1 METSILSGLEASKAL
16 YSSLESRISHLKDR
30 GIVPGLAA
38 VLVGNN
44 PASEIYVKNKTKK
57 FESLGLKTDVFRLEE
72 TVSEDELLSLIIKLN
87 TDSEFHGILVQ
98 LPLPKHID
106 SEKVLNAIIP
116 TKDVDGFHP
125 ENAGLLSIGK
135 PRFVPCTPKGI
146 MFILRHFNIDLNGKH
161 VVVIGRSNI
170 VGRPIS
176 ILASLKELG
185 NATVTLCHSGTKDLK
200 YFSKQADVLVA
211 ALGSPEFVDSSY
223 IKEGAC
229 LVDVGINRIEIDGK
243 SKIVGDVNQD
253 SVTGIASSLTPVPKG
268 VGPMTIAMLVENTVL
283 SAELLLNWFLLA
295 GDIMYKKLLFI
306 ILPFLLFSCTSNV
319 DEAEVK
325 KARQFFESVFQDS
338 VLDSP
343 EFQASLGYKSN
354 YDKWDDITWQ
364 ASRQR
369 AYRAKDDLDYLE
381 KNIYF
386 DKLD

>member
-16 YSSLESRISHLKDR
+16 YSSLESRISHLKEH

-146 MFILRHFNIDLNGKH
+146 MFILKHFNIDLNGKH

-283 SAELLLNWFLLA
+283 SAELLLN
-295 GDIMYKKLLFI
+295 
-306 ILPFLLFSCTSNV
+306 
-319 DEAEVK
+319 
-325 KARQFFESVFQDS
+325 
-338 VLDSP
+338 
-343 EFQASLGYKSN
+343 
-354 YDKWDDITWQ
+354 
-364 ASRQR
+364 
-369 AYRAKDDLDYLE
+369 
-381 KNIYF
+381 
-386 DKLD
+386 

>member
-16 YSSLESRISHLKDR
+16 FSSLESRISDLKDH
-30 GIVPGLAA
+30 GIIPGLAA

-72 TVSEDELLSLIIKLN
+72 KVSEDELLSLINRLN
-87 TDSEFHGILVQ
+87 NDANFHGILVQ

-135 PRFVPCTPKGI
+135 PRFIPCTPKGI
-146 MFILRHFNIDLNGKH
+146 MFILKHFNIDLNGKH

-200 YFSKQADVLVA
+200 FFSKQADILVA
-211 ALGSPEFVDSSY
+211 ALGSPQFVDSSY

-229 LVDVGINRIEIDGK
+229 LVDVGINRIEVDGK

-268 VGPMTIAMLVENTVL
+268 IGPMTIAMLVENTVL
-283 SAELLLNWFLLA
+283 SAELLLN
-295 GDIMYKKLLFI
+295 
-306 ILPFLLFSCTSNV
+306 
-319 DEAEVK
+319 
-325 KARQFFESVFQDS
+325 
-338 VLDSP
+338 
-343 EFQASLGYKSN
+343 
-354 YDKWDDITWQ
+354 
-364 ASRQR
+364 
-369 AYRAKDDLDYLE
+369 
-381 KNIYF
+381 
-386 DKLD
+386 

>member
-16 YSSLESRISHLKDR
+16 YSSLESRISDLKDH
-30 GIVPGLAA
+30 GIIPGLAA

-72 TVSEDELLSLIIKLN
+72 KVSEDELLSLIARLN
-87 TDSEFHGILVQ
+87 NDADFHGILVQ

-135 PRFVPCTPKGI
+135 PRFIPCTPKGI
-146 MFILRHFNIDLNGKH
+146 MFILKHFNIDLNGKH

-200 YFSKQADVLVA
+200 YFSKQADILVA
-211 ALGSPEFVDSSY
+211 ALGSPQFVDSSY

-229 LVDVGINRIEIDGK
+229 LVDVGINRIEVDGK

-253 SVTGIASSLTPVPKG
+253 SVTGVASSLTPVPKG
-268 VGPMTIAMLVENTVL
+268 IGPMTIAMLVENTVL
-283 SAELLLNWFLLA
+283 SAELLLN
-295 GDIMYKKLLFI
+295 
-306 ILPFLLFSCTSNV
+306 
-319 DEAEVK
+319 
-325 KARQFFESVFQDS
+325 
-338 VLDSP
+338 
-343 EFQASLGYKSN
+343 
-354 YDKWDDITWQ
+354 
-364 ASRQR
+364 
-369 AYRAKDDLDYLE
+369 
-381 KNIYF
+381 
-386 DKLD
+386 

>member
-16 YSSLESRISHLKDR
+16 YSSLESRIIHLKER

-72 TVSEDELLSLIIKLN
+72 TVSEDELLSLISKLN

-106 SEKVLNAIIP
+106 SEKVLNAVIP

-146 MFILRHFNIDLNGKH
+146 MFILKHFNIDLNGKH

-283 SAELLLNWFLLA
+283 SAELLLN
-295 GDIMYKKLLFI
+295 
-306 ILPFLLFSCTSNV
+306 
-319 DEAEVK
+319 
-325 KARQFFESVFQDS
+325 
-338 VLDSP
+338 
-343 EFQASLGYKSN
+343 
-354 YDKWDDITWQ
+354 
-364 ASRQR
+364 
-369 AYRAKDDLDYLE
+369 
-381 KNIYF
+381 
-386 DKLD
+386 

>member
-16 YSSLESRISHLKDR
+16 YSSLESRIGNLKDR

-72 TVSEDELLSLIIKLN
+72 TVSEDELLSLISKLN

-146 MFILRHFNIDLNGKH
+146 MFILKHFNIDLNGKH

-229 LVDVGINRIEIDGK
+229 LVDVGINRIEVDGK
-243 SKIVGDVNQD
+243 SKIVGDVNQE

-283 SAELLLNWFLLA
+283 SAELLLN
-295 GDIMYKKLLFI
+295 
-306 ILPFLLFSCTSNV
+306 
-319 DEAEVK
+319 
-325 KARQFFESVFQDS
+325 
-338 VLDSP
+338 
-343 EFQASLGYKSN
+343 
-354 YDKWDDITWQ
+354 
-364 ASRQR
+364 
-369 AYRAKDDLDYLE
+369 
-381 KNIYF
+381 
-386 DKLD
+386 

>member
-16 YSSLESRISHLKDR
+16 YSSLESRINDLKDH
-30 GIVPGLAA
+30 GIIPGLAA

-72 TVSEDELLSLIIKLN
+72 KVSEDELLSLISRLN
-87 TDSEFHGILVQ
+87 NDADFHGILVQ

-135 PRFVPCTPKGI
+135 PRFIPCTPKGI
-146 MFILRHFNIDLNGKH
+146 MFILKHFNIDLNGKH

-200 YFSKQADVLVA
+200 YFSKQADILVA
-211 ALGSPEFVDSSY
+211 ALGSPQFVDSSY

-229 LVDVGINRIEIDGK
+229 LVDVGINRIEVDGK

-253 SVTGIASSLTPVPKG
+253 SVTGVASSLTPVPKG
-268 VGPMTIAMLVENTVL
+268 IGPMTIAMLVENTVL
-283 SAELLLNWFLLA
+283 SAELLLN
-295 GDIMYKKLLFI
+295 
-306 ILPFLLFSCTSNV
+306 
-319 DEAEVK
+319 
-325 KARQFFESVFQDS
+325 
-338 VLDSP
+338 
-343 EFQASLGYKSN
+343 
-354 YDKWDDITWQ
+354 
-364 ASRQR
+364 
-369 AYRAKDDLDYLE
+369 
-381 KNIYF
+381 
-386 DKLD
+386 

>member
-16 YSSLESRISHLKDR
+16 YSSLESRISYLKDR
-30 GIVPGLAA
+30 GIIPGLAA

-72 TVSEDELLSLIIKLN
+72 KVSEDELLSLIARLN
-87 TDSEFHGILVQ
+87 NDADFHGILVQ

-135 PRFVPCTPKGI
+135 PRFIPCTPKGI
-146 MFILRHFNIDLNGKH
+146 MFILKHFNIDLNGKH

-200 YFSKQADVLVA
+200 FFSKQADILVA
-211 ALGSPEFVDSSY
+211 ALGSPQFVDSSY

-229 LVDVGINRIEIDGK
+229 LVDVGINRIEVDGK

-268 VGPMTIAMLVENTVL
+268 IGPMTIAMLVENTVL
-283 SAELLLNWFLLA
+283 SAELLLN
-295 GDIMYKKLLFI
+295 
-306 ILPFLLFSCTSNV
+306 
-319 DEAEVK
+319 
-325 KARQFFESVFQDS
+325 
-338 VLDSP
+338 
-343 EFQASLGYKSN
+343 
-354 YDKWDDITWQ
+354 
-364 ASRQR
+364 
-369 AYRAKDDLDYLE
+369 
-381 KNIYF
+381 
-386 DKLD
+386 

>member
-72 TVSEDELLSLIIKLN
+72 TVSEDELLSLISKLN

-146 MFILRHFNIDLNGKH
+146 MFILKHFNIDLNGKH

-243 SKIVGDVNQD
+243 SKIVGDVNQE

-283 SAELLLNWFLLA
+283 SAELLLN
-295 GDIMYKKLLFI
+295 
-306 ILPFLLFSCTSNV
+306 
-319 DEAEVK
+319 
-325 KARQFFESVFQDS
+325 
-338 VLDSP
+338 
-343 EFQASLGYKSN
+343 
-354 YDKWDDITWQ
+354 
-364 ASRQR
+364 
-369 AYRAKDDLDYLE
+369 
-381 KNIYF
+381 
-386 DKLD
+386 

>member
-72 TVSEDELLSLIIKLN
+72 TVSEDELLSLISKLN

-146 MFILRHFNIDLNGKH
+146 MFILKHFNIDLNGKH

-223 IKEGAC
+223 IKKGAC
-229 LVDVGINRIEIDGK
+229 LIDVGINRIEIDGK

-283 SAELLLNWFLLA
+283 SAELLLN
-295 GDIMYKKLLFI
+295 
-306 ILPFLLFSCTSNV
+306 
-319 DEAEVK
+319 
-325 KARQFFESVFQDS
+325 
-338 VLDSP
+338 
-343 EFQASLGYKSN
+343 
-354 YDKWDDITWQ
+354 
-364 ASRQR
+364 
-369 AYRAKDDLDYLE
+369 
-381 KNIYF
+381 
-386 DKLD
+386 

>member
-16 YSSLESRISHLKDR
+16 YSSLESRISDLKDHR
-30 GIVPGLAA
+30 IIPGLAA

-72 TVSEDELLSLIIKLN
+72 KVSEDELLSLIARLN
-87 TDSEFHGILVQ
+87 NDADFHGILVQ

-135 PRFVPCTPKGI
+135 PRFIPCTPKGI
-146 MFILRHFNIDLNGKH
+146 MFILKHFNIDLNGKH

-200 YFSKQADVLVA
+200 FFSKQADILVA
-211 ALGSPEFVDSSY
+211 ALGSPQFVDSSY

-229 LVDVGINRIEIDGK
+229 LVDVGINRIEVDGK

-268 VGPMTIAMLVENTVL
+268 IGPMTIAMLVENTVL
-283 SAELLLNWFLLA
+283 SAELLLN
-295 GDIMYKKLLFI
+295 
-306 ILPFLLFSCTSNV
+306 
-319 DEAEVK
+319 
-325 KARQFFESVFQDS
+325 
-338 VLDSP
+338 
-343 EFQASLGYKSN
+343 
-354 YDKWDDITWQ
+354 
-364 ASRQR
+364 
-369 AYRAKDDLDYLE
+369 
-381 KNIYF
+381 
-386 DKLD
+386 

>member
-16 YSSLESRISHLKDR
+16 YSSLESRISDLKDH
-30 GIVPGLAA
+30 GIIPGLAA

-72 TVSEDELLSLIIKLN
+72 KVSEEELLSLINRLN
-87 TDSEFHGILVQ
+87 NDADFHGILVQ

-135 PRFVPCTPKGI
+135 PRFIPCTPKGI
-146 MFILRHFNIDLNGKH
+146 MFILKHFNIDLNGKH

-176 ILASLKELG
+176 ILTSLKELG

-200 YFSKQADVLVA
+200 FFSKQADILVA
-211 ALGSPEFVDSSY
+211 ALGSPQFVDSSY

-229 LVDVGINRIEIDGK
+229 LVDVGINRIEVDGK

-268 VGPMTIAMLVENTVL
+268 IGPMTIAMLVENTVL
-283 SAELLLNWFLLA
+283 SAELLLN
-295 GDIMYKKLLFI
+295 
-306 ILPFLLFSCTSNV
+306 
-319 DEAEVK
+319 
-325 KARQFFESVFQDS
+325 
-338 VLDSP
+338 
-343 EFQASLGYKSN
+343 
-354 YDKWDDITWQ
+354 
-364 ASRQR
+364 
-369 AYRAKDDLDYLE
+369 
-381 KNIYF
+381 
-386 DKLD
+386 

>member
-1 METSILSGLEASKAL
+1 METSILSGIEASKAL
-16 YSSLESRISHLKDR
+16 YSSLESRISNLKNH

-38 VLVGNN
+38 VLVGSN

-72 TVSEDELLSLIIKLN
+72 TASEDKLLSLISELN
-87 TDSEFHGILVQ
+87 NDSEFHGILVQ

-106 SEKVLNAIIP
+106 SKKVLNAIIP

-146 MFILRHFNIDLNGKH
+146 MFILKHFNIDLNGKH

-176 ILASLKELG
+176 ILASLKDLG

-223 IKEGAC
+223 IKKGSC
-229 LVDVGINRIEIDGK
+229 LVDVGINRIEVEGK

-283 SAELLLNWFLLA
+283 SAELLLN
-295 GDIMYKKLLFI
+295 
-306 ILPFLLFSCTSNV
+306 
-319 DEAEVK
+319 
-325 KARQFFESVFQDS
+325 
-338 VLDSP
+338 
-343 EFQASLGYKSN
+343 
-354 YDKWDDITWQ
+354 
-364 ASRQR
+364 
-369 AYRAKDDLDYLE
+369 
-381 KNIYF
+381 
-386 DKLD
+386 

>member
-16 YSSLESRISHLKDR
+16 YSSLESRISDLKDH
-30 GIVPGLAA
+30 GIIPGLAA

-72 TVSEDELLSLIIKLN
+72 KVSEDELLSQIARLN
-87 TDSEFHGILVQ
+87 NDADFHGILVQ

-135 PRFVPCTPKGI
+135 PRFIPCTPKGI
-146 MFILRHFNIDLNGKH
+146 MFILKHFNIDLNGKH

-200 YFSKQADVLVA
+200 FFSKQADILVA
-211 ALGSPEFVDSSY
+211 ALGSPQFVDSSY

-229 LVDVGINRIEIDGK
+229 LVDVGINRIEVDGK

-268 VGPMTIAMLVENTVL
+268 IGPMTIAMLVENTVL
-283 SAELLLNWFLLA
+283 SAELLLN
-295 GDIMYKKLLFI
+295 
-306 ILPFLLFSCTSNV
+306 
-319 DEAEVK
+319 
-325 KARQFFESVFQDS
+325 
-338 VLDSP
+338 
-343 EFQASLGYKSN
+343 
-354 YDKWDDITWQ
+354 
-364 ASRQR
+364 
-369 AYRAKDDLDYLE
+369 
-381 KNIYF
+381 
-386 DKLD
+386 

>member
-16 YSSLESRISHLKDR
+16 YSSLESRISHLKDH
-30 GIVPGLAA
+30 GIIPGLAA

-57 FESLGLKTDVFRLEE
+57 FKSLGLKTDVFRLEE
-72 TVSEDELLSLIIKLN
+72 TVSENELLYLISKLN

-146 MFILRHFNIDLNGKH
+146 MFILKHFNIDLNGKH

-229 LVDVGINRIEIDGK
+229 LVDVGINRIEVEGN

-283 SAELLLNWFLLA
+283 SAELLLN
-295 GDIMYKKLLFI
+295 
-306 ILPFLLFSCTSNV
+306 
-319 DEAEVK
+319 
-325 KARQFFESVFQDS
+325 
-338 VLDSP
+338 
-343 EFQASLGYKSN
+343 
-354 YDKWDDITWQ
+354 
-364 ASRQR
+364 
-369 AYRAKDDLDYLE
+369 
-381 KNIYF
+381 
-386 DKLD
+386 

>member
-16 YSSLESRISHLKDR
+16 YSSLEDRINHLKQH

-57 FESLGLKTDVFRLEE
+57 FESLCLKTDVFRLEE
-72 TVSEDELLSLIIKLN
+72 TISEDELLSLISKLN
-87 TDSEFHGILVQ
+87 NDSEFHGILVQ

-146 MFILRHFNIDLNGKH
+146 MFILKHFNIDLNGKH

-185 NATVTLCHSGTKDLK
+185 NATVTLCHSGTRDLK

-229 LVDVGINRIEIDGK
+229 LVDVGINRIDIDGK

-283 SAELLLNWFLLA
+283 SAELLLN
-295 GDIMYKKLLFI
+295 
-306 ILPFLLFSCTSNV
+306 
-319 DEAEVK
+319 
-325 KARQFFESVFQDS
+325 
-338 VLDSP
+338 
-343 EFQASLGYKSN
+343 
-354 YDKWDDITWQ
+354 
-364 ASRQR
+364 
-369 AYRAKDDLDYLE
+369 
-381 KNIYF
+381 
-386 DKLD
+386 

>member
-1 METSILSGLEASKAL
+1 MGTSILSGLEASKAL
-16 YSSLESRISHLKDR
+16 YSSLESRIIHLKDH
-30 GIVPGLAA
+30 GIIPGLAA

-72 TVSEDELLSLIIKLN
+72 TVSEDELLSLISKLN

-98 LPLPKHID
+98 LPLPKQID
-106 SEKVLNAIIP
+106 SEKVLNAIIS

-146 MFILRHFNIDLNGKH
+146 IFILKHFNIDLNGKH

-229 LVDVGINRIEIDGK
+229 LVDVGINRIEVDGK

-253 SVTGIASSLTPVPKG
+253 SVTGIAGSLTPVPKG
-268 VGPMTIAMLVENTVL
+268 IGPMTIAMLVENTVL
-283 SAELLLNWFLLA
+283 SAELLLN
-295 GDIMYKKLLFI
+295 
-306 ILPFLLFSCTSNV
+306 
-319 DEAEVK
+319 
-325 KARQFFESVFQDS
+325 
-338 VLDSP
+338 
-343 EFQASLGYKSN
+343 
-354 YDKWDDITWQ
+354 
-364 ASRQR
+364 
-369 AYRAKDDLDYLE
+369 
-381 KNIYF
+381 
-386 DKLD
+386 

>member
-16 YSSLESRISHLKDR
+16 YSSLESRISDLKDH
-30 GIVPGLAA
+30 GIIPGLAA

-72 TVSEDELLSLIIKLN
+72 KISEDELLSLISRLN
-87 TDSEFHGILVQ
+87 NDADFHGILVQ

-146 MFILRHFNIDLNGKH
+146 MFILKHFNIDLNGKH

-211 ALGSPEFVDSSY
+211 ALGSPQFVDSSY

-229 LVDVGINRIEIDGK
+229 LVDVGINRIEVDGK

-283 SAELLLNWFLLA
+283 SAELLLN
-295 GDIMYKKLLFI
+295 
-306 ILPFLLFSCTSNV
+306 
-319 DEAEVK
+319 
-325 KARQFFESVFQDS
+325 
-338 VLDSP
+338 
-343 EFQASLGYKSN
+343 
-354 YDKWDDITWQ
+354 
-364 ASRQR
+364 
-369 AYRAKDDLDYLE
+369 
-381 KNIYF
+381 
-386 DKLD
+386 

>member
-16 YSSLESRISHLKDR
+16 YSSLESRISDLKDH
-30 GIVPGLAA
+30 GIIPGLAA

-72 TVSEDELLSLIIKLN
+72 KVSEDELLSLIARLN
-87 TDSEFHGILVQ
+87 NDADFHGILVQ

-106 SEKVLNAIIP
+106 SEKVLNAIIS

-135 PRFVPCTPKGI
+135 PRFIPCTPKGI
-146 MFILRHFNIDLNGKH
+146 MFILKHFNIDLNGKH

-200 YFSKQADVLVA
+200 YFSKQADILVA
-211 ALGSPEFVDSSY
+211 ALGSPQFVDSSY

-229 LVDVGINRIEIDGK
+229 LVDVGINRIEVDGK

-253 SVTGIASSLTPVPKG
+253 SVTGVASSLTPVPKG
-268 VGPMTIAMLVENTVL
+268 IGPMTIAMLVENTVL
-283 SAELLLNWFLLA
+283 SAELLLN
-295 GDIMYKKLLFI
+295 
-306 ILPFLLFSCTSNV
+306 
-319 DEAEVK
+319 
-325 KARQFFESVFQDS
+325 
-338 VLDSP
+338 
-343 EFQASLGYKSN
+343 
-354 YDKWDDITWQ
+354 
-364 ASRQR
+364 
-369 AYRAKDDLDYLE
+369 
-381 KNIYF
+381 
-386 DKLD
+386 

>member
-72 TVSEDELLSLIIKLN
+72 TVSEDELLSLISKLN
-87 TDSEFHGILVQ
+87 TDTEFHGILVQ

-283 SAELLLNWFLLA
+283 SAELLLN
-295 GDIMYKKLLFI
+295 
-306 ILPFLLFSCTSNV
+306 
-319 DEAEVK
+319 
-325 KARQFFESVFQDS
+325 
-338 VLDSP
+338 
-343 EFQASLGYKSN
+343 
-354 YDKWDDITWQ
+354 
-364 ASRQR
+364 
-369 AYRAKDDLDYLE
+369 
-381 KNIYF
+381 
-386 DKLD
+386 

>member
-16 YSSLESRISHLKDR
+16 YSSLESRISDLKDH
-30 GIVPGLAA
+30 GIIPGLAA

-72 TVSEDELLSLIIKLN
+72 KVSEDELLSLISRLN
-87 TDSEFHGILVQ
+87 NDADFHGILVQ

-146 MFILRHFNIDLNGKH
+146 MFILKHFNIDLNGKH

-211 ALGSPEFVDSSY
+211 ALGSPQFVDSSY

-229 LVDVGINRIEIDGK
+229 LVDVGINRIEVDRK

-283 SAELLLNWFLLA
+283 SAELLLN
-295 GDIMYKKLLFI
+295 
-306 ILPFLLFSCTSNV
+306 
-319 DEAEVK
+319 
-325 KARQFFESVFQDS
+325 
-338 VLDSP
+338 
-343 EFQASLGYKSN
+343 
-354 YDKWDDITWQ
+354 
-364 ASRQR
+364 
-369 AYRAKDDLDYLE
+369 
-381 KNIYF
+381 
-386 DKLD
+386 

>member
-1 METSILSGLEASKAL
+1 METAILSGIEASKAL
-16 YSSLESRISHLKDR
+16 YSSLEDRISRLKNH
-30 GIVPGLAA
+30 GITPGLAA

-57 FESLGLKTDVFRLEE
+57 FEALGLKTDLFRLNED
-72 TVSEDELLSLIIKLN
+72 VSEQELLSLIDKLN
-87 TDSEFHGILVQ
+87 SDDEFHGILVQ

-135 PRFVPCTPKGI
+135 PRFIPCTPKGM
-146 MFILRHFNIDLNGKH
+146 MFILKHFNIDLNGKH

-200 YFSKQADVLVA
+200 YHSKQADVLVA
-211 ALGSPEFVDSSY
+211 ALGSPEFVDASY
-223 IKEGAC
+223 IKKGAC
-229 LVDVGINRIEIDGK
+229 ILDVGINRIERDGK
-243 SKIVGDVNQD
+243 SKIVGDVNQE

-283 SAELLLNWFLLA
+283 SAELLLN
-295 GDIMYKKLLFI
+295 
-306 ILPFLLFSCTSNV
+306 
-319 DEAEVK
+319 
-325 KARQFFESVFQDS
+325 
-338 VLDSP
+338 
-343 EFQASLGYKSN
+343 
-354 YDKWDDITWQ
+354 
-364 ASRQR
+364 
-369 AYRAKDDLDYLE
+369 
-381 KNIYF
+381 
-386 DKLD
+386 

>member
-16 YSSLESRISHLKDR
+16 YSSLESRISDLKDH
-30 GIVPGLAA
+30 GIIPGLAA

-72 TVSEDELLSLIIKLN
+72 KVSEDELLSLIARLN
-87 TDSEFHGILVQ
+87 NDADFHGILVQ

-135 PRFVPCTPKGI
+135 PRFIPCTPKGI
-146 MFILRHFNIDLNGKH
+146 MFILKHFNIDLNGKH

-211 ALGSPEFVDSSY
+211 ALGSPQFVDSSY

-229 LVDVGINRIEIDGK
+229 LVDVGINRIEVDGK

-253 SVTGIASSLTPVPKG
+253 SVTGVASSLTPVPKG
-268 VGPMTIAMLVENTVL
+268 IGPMTIAMLVENTVL
-283 SAELLLNWFLLA
+283 SAELLLN
-295 GDIMYKKLLFI
+295 
-306 ILPFLLFSCTSNV
+306 
-319 DEAEVK
+319 
-325 KARQFFESVFQDS
+325 
-338 VLDSP
+338 
-343 EFQASLGYKSN
+343 
-354 YDKWDDITWQ
+354 
-364 ASRQR
+364 
-369 AYRAKDDLDYLE
+369 
-381 KNIYF
+381 
-386 DKLD
+386 

>member
-1 METSILSGLEASKAL
+1 METVILSGIEASKAL
-16 YSSLESRISHLKDR
+16 YSSLEDRISHLKNLS
-30 GIVPGLAA
+30 ITPGLAA

-57 FESLGLKTDVFRLEE
+57 FEALGLKTDLFRLNED
-72 TVSEDELLSLIIKLN
+72 VSEHELLSLIDKLN
-87 TDSEFHGILVQ
+87 SDDKFHGILVQ

-135 PRFVPCTPKGI
+135 PRFIPCTPKGM
-146 MFILRHFNIDLNGKH
+146 MFILKHFNIDLNGKH

-200 YFSKQADVLVA
+200 YHSKQADVLVA
-211 ALGSPEFVDSSY
+211 ALGSPEFVDASY

-229 LVDVGINRIEIDGK
+229 ILDVGINRIERDGK
-243 SKIVGDVNQD
+243 SKIVGDVNQE

-283 SAELLLNWFLLA
+283 SAELLLN
-295 GDIMYKKLLFI
+295 
-306 ILPFLLFSCTSNV
+306 
-319 DEAEVK
+319 
-325 KARQFFESVFQDS
+325 
-338 VLDSP
+338 
-343 EFQASLGYKSN
+343 
-354 YDKWDDITWQ
+354 
-364 ASRQR
+364 
-369 AYRAKDDLDYLE
+369 
-381 KNIYF
+381 
-386 DKLD
+386 